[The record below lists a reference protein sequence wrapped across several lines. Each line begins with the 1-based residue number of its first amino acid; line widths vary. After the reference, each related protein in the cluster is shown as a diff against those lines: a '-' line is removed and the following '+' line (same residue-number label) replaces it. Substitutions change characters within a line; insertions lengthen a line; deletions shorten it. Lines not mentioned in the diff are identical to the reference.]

1 MDIKDLEIEI
11 RHNSSKDEYVFINGE
26 PYTKEEVLEI
36 SKKFLDFSV
45 ELLSCIDRQ
54 DIKG

>member
-1 MDIKDLEIEI
+1 MDIKDLEIDVK
-11 RHNSSKDEYVFINGE
+11 HNSSKDEYVFINGE
-26 PYTKEEVLEI
+26 PYTKEEVLEV

-45 ELLSCIDRQ
+45 ELLSCINGR